1 MTGLLYTRTREVIF
15 IEPSLYYLVHLYIIK
30 ITYTIYSWIFY
41 DHNYVMCMYLET
53 KDDAWGV
60 TIMIHISTFRLC
72 LCGNRVIS
80 TITLRHYMHHYMW
93 ANSCALNLGQFY
105 FISLNNDT
113 HIYLIHYLYILYYP
127 KKDRKRDI
135 YLSVVN
141 MMNWPLE
148 LDGSRVL
155 HISGTKTRLCK
166 YSSPD

>member
-1 MTGLLYTRTREVIF
+1 MTGLLYSALLTRTREVIF
-15 IEPSLYYLVHLYIIK
+15 IEPSLSILLSTFVHYKNYIYYIQLD
-30 ITYTIYSWIFY
+30 FY

-113 HIYLIHYLYILYYP
+113 HIYLIHDLYILYYP

-135 YLSVVN
+135 LLKCCEYD
-141 MMNWPLE
+141 E
-148 LDGSRVL
+148 LASR
-155 HISGTKTRLCK
+155 IRW
-166 YSSPD
+166 

>member
-1 MTGLLYTRTREVIF
+1 MKVHLAWRGYYIVLCSQEQEKLYSLSHL
-15 IEPSLYYLVHLYIIK
+15 SLYYLVHLYIIK

-113 HIYLIHYLYILYYP
+113 HIYLIHDLYILYYP
-127 KKDRKRDI
+127 KKYKKRDI
-135 YLSVVN
+135 L
-141 MMNWPLE
+141 L
-148 LDGSRVL
+148 
-155 HISGTKTRLCK
+155 KCC
-166 YSSPD
+166 